1 MAMEIFRRG
10 TSPWEEEDDDEDN
23 DDDDG
28 VDFLTSTTKRTTIT
42 TEKGRTRR
50 KKFGGAL
57 TPNVY
62 TFGAILACAARDGD
76 VDASMRIIG
85 TLEEGTY
92 PDVSLNQV
100 IYSTVISACANYCV
114 ANDSDD
120 RSEVDGPGAMRM
132 SDDDIVKLALDVLN
146 RGINLL
152 SEGEG
157 GGGMGVVGYNAVIS
171 TMARTGRW
179 RMAVQLLGEMI
190 LHSSSLSTTASNSSL
205 SSSSLLQRTN
215 PNFLPMEIIRDDISS
230 APSLLHWPSSS
241 PSSDDKNE
249 ATNYDNRS
257 AIVPKPDAVTFGT
270 VLSACEKSSQWNTL
284 LDVARVATEYGVKL
298 DGMALTS
305 IMHSCQQLGLAGEWG
320 MILSCIIDQFYIMFS
335 PLQLRSLRTI
345 TIHRLEQR

>member
-1 MAMEIFRRG
+1 
-10 TSPWEEEDDDEDN
+10 
-23 DDDDG
+23 
-28 VDFLTSTTKRTTIT
+28 
-42 TEKGRTRR
+42 
-50 KKFGGAL
+50 
-57 TPNVY
+57 
-62 TFGAILACAARDGD
+62 
-76 VDASMRIIG
+76 
-85 TLEEGTY
+85 
-92 PDVSLNQV
+92 
-100 IYSTVISACANYCV
+100 
-114 ANDSDD
+114 
-120 RSEVDGPGAMRM
+120 
-132 SDDDIVKLALDVLN
+132 
-146 RGINLL
+146 
-152 SEGEG
+152 
-157 GGGMGVVGYNAVIS
+157 MGVVGYNAVIS